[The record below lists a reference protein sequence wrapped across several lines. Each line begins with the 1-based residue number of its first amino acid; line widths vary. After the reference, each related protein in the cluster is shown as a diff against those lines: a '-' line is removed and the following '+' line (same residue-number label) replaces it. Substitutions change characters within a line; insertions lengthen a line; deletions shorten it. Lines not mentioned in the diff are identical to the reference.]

1 MKEELIK
8 YIELKFKYYRF
19 EAVEKIG
26 DIRAKIFFDVVFLF
40 LSFCFLLFVGLT
52 SAVLINA
59 FFDSSYIGY
68 VIVTSFLLLVML
80 VLLWKRKAI
89 INKIFQNFID
99 RNIPS

>member
-26 DIRAKIFFDVVFLF
+26 DIRSKLFFDIVFLF
-40 LSFCFLLFVGLT
+40 LFFCFLLFVGFT
-52 SAVLINA
+52 SALILNAVLKSVYLG
-59 FFDSSYIGY
+59 F
-68 VIVTSFLLLVML
+68 VIVTTGLLLIML
-80 VLLWKRKAI
+80 IMLWKRKEI
-89 INKIFQNFID
+89 LDKIFKNYID

>member
-68 VIVTSFLLLVML
+68 VIVTAFLLLVML